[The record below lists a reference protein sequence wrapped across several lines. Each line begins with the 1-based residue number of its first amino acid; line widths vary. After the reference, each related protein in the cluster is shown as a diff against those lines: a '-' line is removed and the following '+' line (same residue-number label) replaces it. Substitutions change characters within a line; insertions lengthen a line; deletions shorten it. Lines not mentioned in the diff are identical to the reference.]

1 MIYLQNEF
9 SIQEQQ
15 NMIFNKLKKYNKMIT
30 VEACKNLILKCDNNL
45 SKLNNELIKLI
56 SYSSKQTIEL
66 EDIEQVVKSN
76 EEFEVFSLIG
86 FLAQKQNDKAFV
98 QIKKMLE
105 SKQDLNSILALIYSN
120 IRRMFLAKTSTLNDQ
135 ELASRLGVKPFA
147 ITKARQNATKFQTV
161 ALKKIM
167 YLCEEVDYKIKMAEL
182 PLLNAFYML
191 IFNILR

>member
-1 MIYLQNEF
+1 M
-9 SIQEQQ
+9 
-15 NMIFNKLKKYNKMIT
+15 
-30 VEACKNLILKCDNNL
+30 

-120 IRRMFLAKTSTLNDQ
+120 IRRMFLAKTSTLN
-135 ELASRLGVKPFA
+135 EPRTR
-147 ITKARQNATKFQTV
+147 I
-161 ALKKIM
+161 
-167 YLCEEVDYKIKMAEL
+167 
-182 PLLNAFYML
+182 
-191 IFNILR
+191 